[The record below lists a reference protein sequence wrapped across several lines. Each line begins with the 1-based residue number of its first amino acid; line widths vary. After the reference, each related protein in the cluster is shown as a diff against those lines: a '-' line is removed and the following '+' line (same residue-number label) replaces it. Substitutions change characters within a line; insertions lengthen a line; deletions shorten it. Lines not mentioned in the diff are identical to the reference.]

1 MARLKRPG
9 LPAGPLLDLNAAL
22 HDLHQRAGMPSL
34 RELSSK
40 VGREVASRSRIH
52 DAFTSTRLPAWGL
65 LQVLVHALTETVPD
79 SDVGQEEKRLH
90 ALWLTA
96 SGAAQD
102 EARPQPRVEQA
113 RLSGSVPAILAM
125 RLQWVRPAALEV
137 GVRRSLR
144 QYVASALQDTGYE
157 DALLYRHDGSAG
169 STVALVPARE
179 RPSLTAATFLAAV
192 DFEHQHRSHGAE
204 LRFMAHLAVRQA
216 GHSELDV
223 ARVVADLEAFC
234 SSPIVEPHW
243 PKAPDVP
250 AYSHREHPVSAL
262 VQGIDI
268 RRSTDFWG
276 GWAPVQLILSP
287 SSGAIEFWSREHSE
301 TPF

>member
-1 MARLKRPG
+1 
-9 LPAGPLLDLNAAL
+9 
-22 HDLHQRAGMPSL
+22 MPSL
-34 RELSSK
+34 RDLSRK
-40 VGREVASRSRIH
+40 VGEEVASRSRIH
-52 DAFTSTRLPAWGL
+52 DAFTSSRLPAWGL
-65 LQVLVHALTETVPD
+65 LQVLVHALTQTVPD
-79 SDVGQEEKRLH
+79 SDAGQEEKRLH

-96 SGAAQD
+96 SGTAQD

-113 RLSGSVPAILAM
+113 RLSESVPVILAM
-125 RLQWVRPAALEV
+125 RLEWVRPAVLGV
-137 GVRRSLR
+137 SVRRSLR
-144 QYVASALQDTGYE
+144 RYVASALQDTGYE

-179 RPSLTAATFLAAV
+179 RPSLTAATFLAVV
-192 DFEHQHRSHGAE
+192 DFEHQHRSHGAGAE

-216 GHSELDV
+216 GHSEPDV

-276 GWAPVQLILSP
+276 GWTPVQLILSP
-287 SSGAIEFWSREHSE
+287 SSGATEFWSREYSE